1 MKKQVIILF
10 TASSILL
17 AQPVLSLEV
26 DREVMPRI
34 TIGGRIIN
42 TVDAPD
48 FDLNPNAKSEISID
62 DSVLLTRFDKR
73 LYGGGVAGA
82 LLGMREDEDGDAV
95 QFHEASVF
103 YWSQNMQASIGQTRL
118 QNTLIEFPTLRDEDL
133 LTYSH
138 VGNAS
143 SNGELQQIYGEQ
155 LSFDWIVDQKN
166 QILGAWIGSREDD
179 TGLGREGF
187 DSHGIGYTYERSED
201 LRFVERLRHAGI
213 LIDRQK
219 VGVNDGWMTAVIAGA
234 EFNLNLNPQAN
245 WSMGLQA
252 IVNNGIDGIAVGD
265 LTTANAGATSRAAVA
280 NQARAKSKAL
290 IASIR
295 FTNRPHL
302 LTRWQAALNIAYKD
316 YSDFDNATQFSIA
329 PSFVYTVGQGVDL
342 LGQISY
348 TDFDNNLGGGTDT
361 LMQLGIAFS
370 FDTRFNDNIGERN
383 SILNVEHSY
392 ID

>member
-1 MKKQVIILF
+1 MKKQVIIFF

-48 FDLNPNAKSEISID
+48 SDLDPNAKSEINID

-82 LLGMREDEDGDAV
+82 LLGMREDDDAV

-103 YWSQNMQASIGQTRL
+103 YWSQNIQASIGQTRL
-118 QNTLIEFPTLRDEDL
+118 RNTLVEFPTLRDEDL

-143 SNGELQQIYGEQ
+143 SNGELQQIYGRQ

-166 QILGAWIGSREDD
+166 QILGAWMGSREDD
-179 TGLGREGF
+179 ASLGKEGF

-213 LIDRQK
+213 LVDRQK
-219 VGVNDGWMTAVIAGA
+219 VNLNDEWMTAVIAGA

-252 IVNNGIDGIAVGD
+252 VVNNGIDGIAAGD
-265 LTTANAGATSRAAVA
+265 LTTINAVSNR
-280 NQARAKSKAL
+280 ARAKSKAL

-302 LTRWQAALNIAYKD
+302 LTRWQAALNVAYKD
-316 YSDFDNATQFSIA
+316 YSDFDDATQFSIA

-361 LMQLGIAFS
+361 LIQLGIAFS